1 MFKTAWKMARTNKR
15 DAKEQ
20 AQGEEKANEVQA
32 SAAAMDELNLDD
44 LFMGGS
50 GGDNLFDEMEMDLG
64 DLGDITQG
72 GGDGGGGAKDDEDK
86 MDENVLGLDFEELNP
101 DVVAAGD
108 AKVAADEAAAA
119 EAKNKRKKR
128 KKKKGNGRKAKKL
141 PSVSTAATVAVPEI
155 ELSLEPTTAEKDVP
169 EATTGTKKLRRKKGE
184 LGSKATDKKRGTSD
198 SSTTKLED
206 GSDVDASAPSPEKS
220 SAASALAP
228 FAPPIPQS
236 APPAAG
242 HQPKLSRSQSA
253 SVTSSSASSRPATK
267 RSSSV
272 TVTPAPQA
280 GASSQSGAL
289 PSASFMPPPLPRQG
303 PSGIVAAAGRFGGHH
318 SKMRGSG
325 LPTKSS
331 VALHKHG
338 TRGAM
343 SKMEKQNSAS
353 SHVSQPQSKKG
364 FVSMAP
370 RPGLGSQALSSAPKG
385 QGRSGSVSSGG
396 VAGEFAPSPTTAK
409 LAKGQGA
416 RHSRTASSSSTG
428 APPQEPSP
436 STTSDRNFCGLSP
449 SSSLFYPFM
458 PSLPHEPSMRRCH
471 KQYRLMDEIH
481 SAYQGLQ
488 STWGD
493 SVGEGRL
500 NENEPLYKLLQA
512 EWEAHHHFAHGGH
525 PPDGKNPSASAALP
539 SNLYKAKKGTAK
551 LSRTNLA
558 SELKSILS
566 LVGRQHDFLAQ
577 NLENMERCCRAKFSE
592 SEYNAIYGGAGQA
605 GGVKRRRASSSAS
618 TIAPAAV
625 KVLSPGG
632 SSPISHQPPQQ
643 DLTGMTLQV
652 PPPSLSDS
660 ARDEQGSSTLP
671 VKAGEQHGRTTKLSA
686 LHRPVVKVK
695 VKCTGFKEPKMAGV
709 LVAHLPVPYGAAVAP
724 IAPLSAVSIDENAH
738 SVTGAD
744 LATLRSTGVL
754 KQKQLP
760 DGTISGRTSPR
771 GVTEEA
777 LVPYSD
783 RTPSERRR
791 QIVEAISSK
800 AKLLE
805 GELVAKD
812 AAQSAKLDVQA
823 KELDEIVQNDEFVMC
838 NTRVMWSWFEKS
850 SYLKEFTKDDIQEV
864 LRHAWQPELGGWD
877 IDWHEADP
885 MTVKGPVD
893 GKRAKEEWG
902 ADVRANN
909 KKRTHSA
916 VSSSPL
922 FDRLQSLLVEEEG
935 SDEESADEGDGHDI
949 DAITDRYENDKS
961 GATASAHHT
970 VIPVTPSGM
979 VTPTPSSTPPS
990 SNNVLDLSELSL
1002 DQRTYIQLRSL
1013 RLVDAPFL
1021 PSASPAVVEDYC
1033 SASDDE
1039 DEVVSPDNSAQT
1051 NLRDLTPA
1059 RSLKE
1064 NKNDLDKVLC
1074 AMQADLFSIHHETN
1088 SRTASLQSAANMHL
1102 AELDRVRRMEEE
1114 DAVVITKYQQLMKKQ
1129 NETKKAAAARAKS
1142 SKKGEDWIPW

>member
-1 MFKTAWKMARTNKR
+1 MARTNKR

-72 GGDGGGGAKDDEDK
+72 GGDAGGGAKDDDDK

-108 AKVAADEAAAA
+108 AKLAADEAAAA

-128 KKKKGNGRKAKKL
+128 KKKKGNGRKGKKSS
-141 PSVSTAATVAVPEI
+141 SVSNAATVVVPEI
-155 ELSLEPTTAEKDVP
+155 ELSLEPTTVEKDVP

-184 LGSKATDKKRGTSD
+184 QGSKATDRKRGASD
-198 SSTTKLED
+198 SSTAKLED
-206 GSDVDASAPSPEKS
+206 GSDADAFAPLPENS

-228 FAPPIPQS
+228 IPPPLPQS
-236 APPAAG
+236 APPATG
-242 HQPKLSRSQSA
+242 HHPKLSRSQSV
-253 SVTSSSASSRPATK
+253 SVTSSSASSRPAPK
-267 RSSSV
+267 RSSST

-280 GASSQSGAL
+280 GASSPQSGAL

-318 SKMRGSG
+318 SKMRGTG

-331 VALHKHG
+331 AALHKHG

-353 SHVSQPQSKKG
+353 SQVSQPQSKKG
-364 FVSMAP
+364 FVSMGP
-370 RPGLGSQALSSAPKG
+370 RPGLGSQAPSSAPKG
-385 QGRSGSVSSGG
+385 KGRSGSFSSGG
-396 VAGEFAPSPTTAK
+396 VAGEFAPSPATAK
-409 LAKGQGA
+409 PAKGQGA

-428 APPQEPSP
+428 APPQESSP
-436 STTSDRNFCGLSP
+436 TATSDRNFCGLSP
-449 SSSLFYPFM
+449 SPTLFYPFM

-471 KQYRLMDEIH
+471 KLYRLMDEIH
-481 SAYQGLQ
+481 AAYQGLQ

-500 NENEPLYKLLQA
+500 NDNEPLYKLLQA
-512 EWEAHHHFAHGGH
+512 EWEAHHHYAHGGH
-525 PPDGKNPSASAALP
+525 PPEGKNPSASAALP
-539 SNLYKAKKGTAK
+539 SNLYKAKKGTAE
-551 LSRTNLA
+551 LSRADLA

-577 NLENMERCCRAKFSE
+577 NLENMERWCRAKFSE
-592 SEYNAIYGGAGQA
+592 SEYSAIYGGAGQT

-632 SSPISHQPPQQ
+632 TTMSSPISHQPPQPE
-643 DLTGMTLQV
+643 LAGMAMQL
-652 PPPSLSDS
+652 PPRSLSDT

-671 VKAGEQHGRTTKLSA
+671 VKAGEQHAMTLELSP
-686 LHRPVVKVK
+686 LHRPIVKVK
-695 VKCTGFKEPKMAGV
+695 VKCTGFKEPKMSGV
-709 LVAHLPVPYGAAVAP
+709 LVAHLQVPHGAAASP
-724 IAPLSAVSIDENAH
+724 IAPLSAVSMDENTY

-760 DGTISGRTSPR
+760 DGTISGRTSPH
-771 GVTEEA
+771 GVTEEVV
-777 LVPYSD
+777 VPYSH
-783 RTPSERRR
+783 RTPSERRQ

-805 GELVAKD
+805 RELVAKD
-812 AAQSAKLDVQA
+812 AAQSAKLDAQA

-838 NTRVMWSWFEKS
+838 NTRAMWSWFEKS
-850 SYLKEFTKDDIQEV
+850 SYLKEFTKDDIREV
-864 LRHAWQPELGGWD
+864 FRHAWQPELGGWD
-877 IDWHEADP
+877 IDWYKADP
-885 MTVKGPVD
+885 MIVKGLAD
-893 GKRAKEEWG
+893 RNRAKEAWA
-902 ADVRANN
+902 ADVRANK

-916 VSSSPL
+916 VCSSPL

-935 SDEESADEGDGHDI
+935 SDEESADPEEGHGI
-949 DAITDRYENDKS
+949 DAVTDRYENDIS
-961 GATASAHHT
+961 RATASVHHT
-970 VIPVTPSGM
+970 VIPVTPSGV
-979 VTPTPSSTPPS
+979 VTPTPSSTNPS
-990 SNNVLDLSELSL
+990 SDNELDLSALSL

-1013 RLVDAPFL
+1013 RLVDTPFL
-1021 PSASPAVVEDYC
+1021 PFASPAVVEDYC

-1039 DEVVSPDNSAQT
+1039 DEVVSPENPAPT
-1051 NLRDLTPA
+1051 NFRDLTPA
-1059 RSLKE
+1059 HPLKE
-1064 NKNDLDKVLC
+1064 NKNDIDNVLC

-1088 SRTASLQSAANMHL
+1088 SRTARLQSAATVYL

-1114 DAVVITKYQQLMKKQ
+1114 NTVVITKYQQLMKKQ